1 LRDEIDHNHLA
12 TMHPFFLVINKTL
25 LCLLCPFYRPVN
37 MSLQVDL
44 KFFGFRNKI
53 KVLMRN

>member
-1 LRDEIDHNHLA
+1 
-12 TMHPFFLVINKTL
+12 
-25 LCLLCPFYRPVN
+25 

-44 KFFGFRNKI
+44 KIFGFRNKI